1 MSERDDDLDFD
12 FFEDEPSTQ
21 ETAVGGRVV
30 RKPSAAPPKPP
41 KPPMRPP
48 SGIAP
53 ILRLV
58 GLIAFAIVAVVV
70 LVFVIKGCRDKGEEG
85 AYRDYMA
92 NVSQVASESQTI
104 GRELN
109 TLLTT
114 PGTDQAELEQRLNG
128 FAQTSEQLVTSADSF
143 DPPGP
148 LTDEQEAVV
157 EALELR
163 VAGLRGLED
172 VFRRTA
178 DSDDADEAGRLLSA
192 QAQRLAASDVIW
204 DDRFRAPSR
213 AELAAQGITG
223 VQVPDSNFLITPEL
237 ASAATLK
244 PIWERLHGAE
254 TGGTPASG
262 LHGNGI
268 VQTVVLPSEQELSED
283 TETTIDASTDLAFEV
298 TIENS
303 GEFPETSVEVTLTIQ
318 KSPPIVKRQT
328 VAIINAGE
336 QKTVR
341 FEDIG
346 QPPFVQPTTIKV
358 DVKPVPG
365 EQNEANNVAE
375 YPVIFSLG

>member
-1 MSERDDDLDFD
+1 MADRDDDFEFD

-21 ETAVGGRVV
+21 ETAVGGRVL
-30 RKPSAAPPKPP
+30 RRPGGGPP

-48 SGIAP
+48 SGITP

-70 LVFVIKGCRDKGEEG
+70 LVFVVKGCRDKGQEG
-85 AYRDYMA
+85 AYRSYMD
-92 NVSQVASESQTI
+92 NVSQVASESQTL
-104 GRELN
+104 GRQLN

-114 PGTDQAELEQRLNG
+114 PGTEQAELEQKLSG
-128 FAQTSEQLVTSADSF
+128 LAQQQNQLVATAQGF

-148 LTDEQEAVV
+148 LSAEQDAVV

-163 VAGLRGLED
+163 VSGIKGLED
-172 VFRRTA
+172 VFRQTA

-192 QAQRLAASDVIW
+192 QAQRLVASDVIW
-204 DDRFRAPSR
+204 DDRFRTPAR
-213 AELAAQGITG
+213 AELAAQDITG
-223 VQVPDSNFLITPEL
+223 VQVPDSNFLITPEV
-237 ASAATLK
+237 ASSATLK
-244 PIWERLHGAE
+244 PIWQRLHGAQ
-254 TGGTPASG
+254 TGGTPQG

-268 VQTVVLPSEQELSED
+268 VKTVVLPSEQELSRD
-283 TETTIDASTDLAFEV
+283 TETTIDASTDLAFDV
-298 TIENS
+298 TVENS
-303 GEFPETSVEVTLTIQ
+303 GDFAETSVEVTLTIQ
-318 KSPPIVKRQT
+318 KSPPIVKKQT
-328 VAIINAGE
+328 ISVINPGE
-336 QKTVR
+336 QKTVK

-346 QPPFVQPTTIKV
+346 QPPFVQPTKVKV